1 LDAALPEVAIFR
13 PQPVGERGPGWA
25 GSSPRACGISH
36 FPCAVLPAQARIRV
50 IREIRGSERQKLKW
64 GKQKAE
70 IPIKN

>member
-1 LDAALPEVAIFR
+1 M
-13 PQPVGERGPGWA
+13 G
-25 GSSPRACGISH
+25 GISH
-36 FPCAVLPAQARIRV
+36 FPSAVPPAQARIRV